1 MSKTKD
7 KKITLNA
14 YLIDNTNLKEEH
26 SDLTRNLIEK
36 LHQQKGKARERR
48 MKLNSESTE
57 EDILTDY
64 SINANMPYVWGVMW
78 RIAPTKDMPSIP
90 EDLFENE
97 KITTNDIKT
106 EVQNANLCT
115 KKDQFYFAVNNS
127 HLVTNLPKGRVKS
140 LQDYL
145 NWFLTIERGEKLY
158 SFTPM
163 VMMPENNRLSEIK
176 DIVIGNSKNVYHGTK
191 EREENISLSNKV
203 CNFAVDKL
211 GALVNEMP
219 ELKTLMDNNILSA
232 RLVINFKK
240 PRKMKEEDYSRM
252 LGTFMKPISDDE
264 MVAFKLK
271 NGKKITGKELLMS
284 RSIEVEVLDGGFLN
298 EKSLMLDMEQFLKD
312 LGE

>member
-1 MSKTKD
+1 MSENKN

-14 YLIDNTNLKEEH
+14 YQIDNINLKEEY
-26 SDLTRNLIEK
+26 STLTTNLIKK
-36 LHQQKGKARERR
+36 LNEQKGKAKERR
-48 MKLNSESTE
+48 MKLNSESIE

-78 RIAPTKDMPSIP
+78 RIAPTKDMPNIP
-90 EDLFENE
+90 ENLFENE

-106 EVQNANLCT
+106 EVANENLRT
-115 KKDQFYFAVNNS
+115 KKDQFYFAINKF
-127 HLVTNLPKGRVKS
+127 HLVTNLPKSRIKS

-145 NWFLTIERGEKLY
+145 NWFLTIERGENLY

-163 VMMPENNRLSEIK
+163 VMTPEKTKLSEIK
-176 DIVIGNSKNVYHGTK
+176 DIVIGNSKNTYQGSK
-191 EREENISLSNKV
+191 EKEENLSLSNKV

-211 GALVNEMP
+211 GGLVNEMP
-219 ELKTLMDNNILSA
+219 ELKSLMDNNILSA

-240 PRKMKEEDYSRM
+240 PRKMKEEDYNRM
-252 LGTFMKPISDDE
+252 LGTFMKPISDSE

-271 NGKKITGKELLMS
+271 SGKKITGKELLMS
-284 RSIEVEVLDGGFLN
+284 KSVEVEVLEGGFLN
-298 EKSLMLDMEQFLKD
+298 EKSLMLDMEQFLKN

>member
-1 MSKTKD
+1 MSENKN

-14 YLIDNTNLKEEH
+14 YQIDNINLKEEY
-26 SDLTRNLIEK
+26 STLMPNLIKK
-36 LHQQKGKARERR
+36 LNEQKGKAKERR
-48 MKLNSESTE
+48 MKLNSESIE

-78 RIAPTKDMPSIP
+78 RIAPTKDMPNIP
-90 EDLFENE
+90 ENLFENE

-106 EVQNANLCT
+106 EVANENLRT
-115 KKDQFYFAVNNS
+115 KKDQFYFAINKF
-127 HLVTNLPKGRVKS
+127 HLVTNLPKSRIKS

-145 NWFLTIERGEKLY
+145 NWFLTIERGENLY

-163 VMMPENNRLSEIK
+163 VMTPEKTKLSEIK
-176 DIVIGNSKNVYHGTK
+176 DIVIGNSKNTYQGSK
-191 EREENISLSNKV
+191 EKEENLSLSNKV

-211 GALVNEMP
+211 GGLVNEMP
-219 ELKTLMDNNILSA
+219 ELKSLMDNNILSA

-240 PRKMKEEDYSRM
+240 PRKMKEEDYNRM
-252 LGTFMKPISDDE
+252 LGTFMKPISDSE

-271 NGKKITGKELLMS
+271 SGKMITGKELLMS
-284 RSIEVEVLDGGFLN
+284 KSVEVEVLEGGFLN
-298 EKSLMLDMEQFLKD
+298 EKSLMLDMEQFLKN